1 MKGSQLALGMLA
13 ALSISAAVAAPQQV
27 RVYNWS
33 DLIGQN
39 TIKDFQA
46 GTGIT
51 VQYDTFDNESTMMVK
66 LLTGNS
72 GYDVTVPSGTSL
84 AQLIKSGAL
93 QELDRS
99 KIPNWKNLDPQ
110 LMRFV
115 EGKDPG
121 NRYAFIYDWG
131 TTGLGVN
138 VSQVNKHLK
147 DAPLNSYDLLFKPE
161 YVSQLKGCGVGL
173 LDSAEDVYPIVLNYL
188 GLDPQKPT
196 RENLDKA
203 NRLLES
209 IKPSLRYINSATYI
223 NDLANGNICLV
234 LGWSGDVEIA
244 RRRAQEVGR
253 TDEIRY
259 VAPKEGT
266 VAWFG
271 FMTMPKNAP
280 NPDAAYRFMNE
291 LLEPKVSADFTA
303 TVGYATAVPA
313 SQALLPEDV
322 ARNATIFPAEAVRQ
336 KMFWQAN
343 PTTQDLRLMTRAWS
357 RFKSGI

>member
-1 MKGSQLALGMLA
+1 MKGFQLALGMLA
-13 ALSISAAVAAPQQV
+13 ALSISAAAAAPQQV

-39 TIKDFQA
+39 TIRDFQA
-46 GTGIT
+46 STGIT

-84 AQLIKSGAL
+84 GQLIKSGAL

-99 KIPNWKNLDPQ
+99 KLPNWKNLDPQ

-115 EGKDPG
+115 ESKDPG

-131 TTGLGVN
+131 TTGLGIN
-138 VSQVNKHLK
+138 ATQVKARLK
-147 DAPLNSYDLLFKPE
+147 NAPLNSYDLLFKPE
-161 YVSQLKGCGVGL
+161 YVSQLKSCGVGL
-173 LDSAEDVYPIVLNYL
+173 IDSPEDVYPIVLNYL

-196 RENLDKA
+196 RESLDKA
-203 NRLLES
+203 NQLLEA
-209 IKPSLRYINSATYI
+209 IKPSLRYINSGTYI

-244 RRRAQEVGR
+244 HRRAQEVGK

-291 LLEPKVSADFTA
+291 VLEPKVSADFSS

-322 ARNATIFPAEAVRQ
+322 AKNPTVFPPEEVRQ

-357 RFKSGI
+357 RFKSGL